1 MSKENKGCDVRIK
14 EDDAPYTN
22 GNMVLMIG
30 MFAAMPLLG
39 IGLLGQGL
47 TSITQGGLLTALSLL
62 SLVLGLGGLALSF
75 SKQKNGFNIG
85 VALITVAAALS
96 FLFESIAVIPDGAFT
111 INLIATGALIALF
124 LAAINFIMKQ
134 GNAENIPVT
143 VNEE

>member
-1 MSKENKGCDVRIK
+1 
-14 EDDAPYTN
+14 
-22 GNMVLMIG
+22 
-30 MFAAMPLLG
+30 
-39 IGLLGQGL
+39 
-47 TSITQGGLLTALSLL
+47 
-62 SLVLGLGGLALSF
+62 
-75 SKQKNGFNIG
+75 
-85 VALITVAAALS
+85 VALISVSAALS